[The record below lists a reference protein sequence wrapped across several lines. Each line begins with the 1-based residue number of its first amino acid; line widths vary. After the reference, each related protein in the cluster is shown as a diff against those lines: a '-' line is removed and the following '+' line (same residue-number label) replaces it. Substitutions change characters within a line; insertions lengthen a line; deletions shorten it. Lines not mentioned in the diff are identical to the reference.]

1 MNKPL
6 GAALI
11 ALALIAARPAL
22 GADRPADPPE
32 QVLTGRLTRAD
43 HQTHR
48 EVVFTVPPGATR
60 VTVRFRYLNRTQD
73 AGVDMGLF
81 DPQRFRGWSG
91 TTRDIFTL
99 SAEDATPGYLPGL
112 LPAGRWRLVLSAS
125 QIRPGAEID
134 YETRVAVE
142 TSPRP
147 TEFADAPINPA
158 PGWYRGDFHVH
169 TGNSDGSCAAQ
180 SGKETH
186 CPPYRAVETAAA
198 RGLDFVAI
206 TDHNTTAHYS
216 QMRALQEHFD
226 RMLLVPG
233 REMTTFFG
241 HANVFGLTQFLEYR
255 MTRGDAANALP
266 WIQTA
271 NAAGGLVSVNHPG
284 VATGEEC
291 MGCGWSVDPLPPGSI
306 GAVEVVNGGT
316 LDEFATPEGPK
327 QGFDLWARL
336 LNGGEQV
343 TGIGGSD
350 IHNPDLP
357 VERLGTLGSPTTVVY
372 MPELSVKGLLAGVRS
387 GRVFIDVDMRRER
400 LLDLRAEAGQARAV
414 MGGSLPLAKGATG
427 TFFVTALG
435 VPGGQIEVI
444 EDGVLAPALAR
455 PTPAEG
461 EASFSVTGDGARHW
475 LRVQVRDVMGRL
487 VLIGNPI
494 YIFGEAMQRPL

>member
-1 MNKPL
+1 MKKPF
-6 GAALI
+6 GAALL
-11 ALALIAARPAL
+11 ALALVIAKPAAS
-22 GADRPADPPE
+22 ADRPVDPPE
-32 QVLTGRLTRAD
+32 QVLTGHLTRAD

-48 EVVFTVPPGATR
+48 EVAFQVPPGATR
-60 VTVRFRYLNRTQD
+60 VTVRFRYLKRTQD

-81 DPQRFRGWSG
+81 DSQRFRGWSG
-91 TTRDIFTL
+91 TTRDVFTL
-99 SAEDATPGYLPGL
+99 STEEATPGYLPGP

-125 QIRPGAEID
+125 QVRPGAEID
-134 YETRVAVE
+134 YEVRVAVE
-142 TSPRP
+142 MSPRP

-169 TGNSDGSCAAQ
+169 TGNSDGGCAAQ
-180 SGKETH
+180 SGKDSH

-206 TDHNTTAHYS
+206 TDHNTTAHYAE
-216 QMRALQEHFD
+216 MRALQEHFD
-226 RMLLVPG
+226 KMLLVPG

-266 WIQTA
+266 WIQAA
-271 NAAGGLVSVNHPG
+271 NAAGGLVSINHPG

-316 LDEFATPEGPK
+316 LDEFGTPEGPK
-327 QGFDLWARL
+327 QGFDLWTRL
-336 LNGGEQV
+336 LNGGEHV

-350 IHNPDLP
+350 IHDPDLP
-357 VERLGTLGSPTTVVY
+357 IERLGTLGSPTTVVY
-372 MPELSVKGLLAGVRS
+372 MPELSVKGLLAGLRS

-400 LLDLRAEAGQARAV
+400 LLDLRGEAGQARAV

-427 TFFVTALG
+427 AFFVTAHG

-444 EDGVLAPALAR
+444 QDGVLAPALAR
-455 PTPAEG
+455 PVPADG
-461 EASFSVTGDGARHW
+461 EASFAFTGDGARHW

-494 YIFGEAMQRPL
+494 YIR

>member
-1 MNKPL
+1 MKTPL
-6 GAALI
+6 CATLAALVLFAAGS
-11 ALALIAARPAL
+11 ALA
-22 GADRPADPPE
+22 ADRRVDPPE
-32 QVLTGRLTRAD
+32 QVITGRLTRAD

-60 VTVRFRYLNRTQD
+60 VTVRFRYLRRTQD
-73 AGVDMGLF
+73 AGVDIGVF
-81 DPQRFRGWSG
+81 DPERFRGWSG
-91 TTRDIFTL
+91 TTRDVFTL
-99 SAEDATPGYLPGL
+99 SAEEATPGYLPGP

-125 QIRPGAEID
+125 QIRPGAEIE

-142 TSPRP
+142 TRPRP
-147 TEFADAPINPA
+147 VEFADAPINPA

-169 TGNSDGSCAAQ
+169 TGDSDGSCAAH
-180 SGKETH
+180 SGRETH
-186 CPPYRAVETAAA
+186 CPVYRAVETAAG
-198 RGLDFVAI
+198 RNLDFVAI
-206 TDHNTTAHYS
+206 TDHNTTAHYNE
-216 QMRALQEHFD
+216 MRELQEHFD
-226 RMLLVPG
+226 KMLLAPG

-255 MTRGDAANALP
+255 MTQPDAADALS
-266 WIQTA
+266 WIQAA
-271 NAAGGLVSVNHPG
+271 NDSGGLVSVNHPG

-316 LDEFATPEGPK
+316 LDEFGTPEGPK
-327 QGFDLWARL
+327 QGFDLWDRL
-336 LNGGEQV
+336 LNQGEHV

-357 VERLGTLGSPTTVVY
+357 TERLGTLGSPTTAVY

-387 GRVFIDVDMRRER
+387 GRVFIDIDMRPDR
-400 LLDLRAEAGQARAV
+400 LLDLRAEAGPARAE
-414 MGGSLPLAKGATG
+414 MGGSLPLARGATA
-427 TFFVTALG
+427 TFFVTARG

-444 EDGVLAPALAR
+444 EDAALVPALAR

-461 EASFSVTGDGARHW
+461 EASFAVSGDGARHW
-475 LRVQVRDVMGRL
+475 IRVQVRDIHGRL

-494 YIFGEAMQRPL
+494 YITP